1 VAVMTHAETGEPS
14 GSRKYPHVQR
24 IQGERRRSFPRDQT
38 NRADR
43 IERNFRRNPTLE
55 NKQLK
60 GDGNVTQYQSGADA
74 LNALNATNES
84 GSGMEFTSFKTGTT
98 LAVKVLGSA
107 DLITFFSY
115 GVFKV
120 VNSFVAKEP
129 SKKSAN
135 GYPVDNLTVW
145 DKAWKY
151 HKDLSKEFNDH
162 HGQEAS
168 KYRASQRF
176 AMGFF
181 DLTSGEPIIVDVSK
195 NQAQA
200 IHAVIKR
207 NEKRLADMSFELSKQ
222 GSGTSTT
229 VSLTPIMYPEEDLT
243 DAQRAN
249 LGKAPESFDMKLFE
263 GLLFEADEA
272 EQITNLI
279 TAGFDISL
287 IGLERPAAGG
297 SEGNPV
303 DNTQVAES
311 DLPF

>member
-1 VAVMTHAETGEPS
+1 
-14 GSRKYPHVQR
+14 
-24 IQGERRRSFPRDQT
+24 
-38 NRADR
+38 
-43 IERNFRRNPTLE
+43 
-55 NKQLK
+55 
-60 GDGNVTQYQSGADA
+60 
-74 LNALNATNES
+74 
-84 GSGMEFTSFKTGTT
+84 MEFTSFKTGTT
-98 LAVKVLGSA
+98 LFVKVLGAA
-107 DLITFFSY
+107 DLISFYSY
-115 GVFKV
+115 GIFKQ
-120 VNSFVAKEP
+120 VNSFVAAKP

-135 GYPVDNLTVW
+135 GYPVDEYTPW
-145 DKAWKY
+145 DLAWKY

-229 VSLTPIMYPEEDLT
+229 VSLTPIMYPEDDLT

-249 LGKAPESFDMKLFE
+249 LDKAPESFDMKLFD
-263 GLLFEADEA
+263 GLLYEMEEA
-272 EQITNLI
+272 EQIEQLI
-279 TAGFDISL
+279 SVGFDVSL
-287 IGLERPAAGG
+287 IGLQAPNKAQAEGG
-297 SEGNPV
+297 AEG
-303 DNTQVAES
+303 ES
-311 DLPF
+311 GSDPLPF

>member
-1 VAVMTHAETGEPS
+1 MT
-14 GSRKYPHVQR
+14 Q
-24 IQGERRRSFPRDQT
+24 F
-38 NRADR
+38 
-43 IERNFRRNPTLE
+43 
-55 NKQLK
+55 
-60 GDGNVTQYQSGADA
+60 QSGADA
-74 LNALNATNES
+74 LNALNASNES

-98 LAVKVLGSA
+98 LFVKVLGAA
-107 DLITFFSY
+107 DLISFFSY
-115 GVFKV
+115 GIFKQ
-120 VNSFVAKEP
+120 VNSFVAKNP

-135 GYPVDNLTVW
+135 GYPIDDYTPW
-145 DKAWKY
+145 DRAWKY

-200 IHAVIKR
+200 IHGVIKR
-207 NEKRLADMSFELSKQ
+207 NEKRLSDMSFELSKQ

-229 VSLTPIMYPEEDLT
+229 VSLTPIMYPEDDLT

-249 LGKAPESFDMKLFE
+249 LDKAPETFDMKLFE
-263 GLLFEADEA
+263 GLLFEADED

-287 IGLERPAAGG
+287 IGLERPSQGGAAD
-297 SEGNPV
+297 NPV
-303 DNTQVAES
+303 DNTQAASVD